1 MSSQPDDEQKP
12 TSPNKDD
19 LQPVSFDRFD
29 KLIIVCLISVFVV
42 LFIWLLAFNKQPF
55 YSYLTFLGLLTL
67 VLVGILRAVGLFRT
81 SMIAL
86 GGAAGVFVGLFLLTE
101 KYYDQSEQIKDQN
114 EQIKVL
120 KCLDPACNT
129 LRRYFGFIQA
139 RDFKTRYHCYRTP
152 GNGNNKSGLVRII
165 MTNFQ
170 RCLIPPIVTVML

>member
-1 MSSQPDDEQKP
+1 MSNQLDDGQRPASPD
-12 TSPNKDD
+12 KDD
-19 LQPVSFDRFD
+19 LRAVSFDRFD
-29 KLIIVCLISVFVV
+29 KLIIVCLISVVV

-101 KYYDQSEQIKDQN
+101 KYYDQSEQIKDQS

-120 KCLDPACNT
+120 KCLDPACHIAT
-129 LRRYFGFIQA
+129 LFCIHSGEGFQKRNI
-139 RDFKTRYHCYRTP
+139 
-152 GNGNNKSGLVRII
+152 
-165 MTNFQ
+165 
-170 RCLIPPIVTVML
+170 TVIGHLETATTS